1 MSGFG
6 QDYRDEIK
14 SAIELAAEGRN
25 NDALD
30 ILDNLNWRKIH
41 NISAI
46 VQASQL
52 YESLGKIED
61 AKDLLVMA
69 HDRSPIG
76 RVVLY
81 NLCLLCARSGE
92 LEEAR
97 EYYDDFVDIAPHD
110 FQKYVLKY
118 YLAEKRG
125 ADEYTLIG
133 ILEELKNN
141 EFIDEW
147 AYQLAFLYHKTGQ
160 VEKCIE
166 MCDELALYYGD
177 GVFVQKALELKMLY
191 QPLTSEQQD
200 QYRAISGNVLAK
212 EEEEEKKS
220 APIKR
225 EIPEPKSNPHKF
237 DTVNLQAEIK
247 KNIDE
252 IMHAT
257 EAGEVNET
265 LENIEGLVEELPYVT
280 MPEMDAKK
288 EDKKEDKK
296 DDDEKSLMDHYKHF
310 LAEEYDG
317 QLSLAIPTESVQ
329 ETQIAGQLSI
339 EDVLSNW
346 EKTSRAAQAALEESA
361 QERLEKSKEE
371 AIKKAT
377 HIIDRLEKA
386 KPLLDAGVEPQ
397 FLMKDEILSK
407 EEEPEV
413 VEVAINE
420 PKVEESEVEE
430 LEVETNILNDDWKKG
445 ATYKIPKF
453 DDDGEENGGG
463 FEVPIVDKDGKPE
476 VSEEN
481 KSIEHKAEK
490 EIKNFEPPKVTRE
503 EVEKSKKGN
512 YQEATNIMTNV
523 NNMLQAE
530 IEKLSDHA
538 KIAAEVASAVNSPIE
553 AFIEPVKKEVDKIV
567 SVKESSISNAIEK
580 NEPIKVE
587 LKEAEPAKEE
597 PAKETESV
605 KEAEP
610 VKEIEPEKKEGAEED
625 LTKLHLTEEDE
636 VIEEKHD
643 AFEDFKVKDTDDES
657 LLAETLIKKNEKKV
671 LEKENLKKAKE
682 KENEK
687 PSQIKEDLNKTV
699 VLEPLDEHL
708 ADEKNADAVVESVDE
723 TVLTNVIE
731 DEMPMQSLTED
742 EKELFSYFL
751 PIPNMEKTIMGV
763 LTGARERLLK
773 EGVSSRGN
781 IIITGGRGSGKT
793 TLAKAL
799 ILTLQ
804 NEIDKPGKN
813 IGKIDAEKLNGK
825 DLQELYSRIKGG
837 CLVIEQAGDLLLD
850 TEVSLSLLMNN
861 DTEGTLVILEDNNA
875 GIDRVLSTCAE
886 FGKKFTER
894 ISIPVFTIDEL
905 VTFGIKYADDAG
917 YNVDE
922 MGRLAMYDRISK
934 AQRSDRPLYLKDVIE
949 IMDEAIDR
957 TNSKGF
963 FHRKRVDEDG
973 RPILV
978 EKDFL

>member
-6 QDYRDEIK
+6 QDYREEIK
-14 SAIELAAEGRN
+14 SAVELVKEGREA
-25 NDALD
+25 DALD

-61 AKDLLVMA
+61 AKDLLMMA

-76 RVVLY
+76 RVVLF
-81 NLCLLCARSGE
+81 NLCLLCARTGE

-133 ILEELKNN
+133 ILEELKNS

-160 VEKCIE
+160 VDKCIE
-166 MCDELALYYGD
+166 MCDEVALYYGD
-177 GVFVQKALELKMLY
+177 GIFVQKALELKMLY
-191 QPLTSEQQD
+191 QPLSNEQQE
-200 QYRAISGNVLAK
+200 QYRSISGNVLAK
-212 EEEEEKKS
+212 EQEVKKS
-220 APIKR
+220 PVIKR
-225 EIPEPKSNPHKF
+225 EIPEPKANPHKF

-265 LENIEGLVEELPYVT
+265 LENIQDLVGELPYLT
-280 MPEMDAKK
+280 MTDDTAK
-288 EDKKEDKK
+288 EETVDNQDQT
-296 DDDEKSLMDHYKHF
+296 LMDHYKHF
-310 LAEEYDG
+310 LEEEYDG
-317 QLSLAIPTESVQ
+317 QLSLALPTETVQ
-329 ETQIAGQLSI
+329 ETQIAGQMSI

-361 QERLEKSKEE
+361 QERLEKSKEI
-371 AIKKAT
+371 ALKKAN
-377 HIIDRLEKA
+377 HIMDRLEKA

-397 FLMKDEILSK
+397 FLMKDEILSQ
-407 EEEPEV
+407 EESQPEEEVVPEVKPQEEIVPEVKPQVEIEPEV
-413 VEVAINE
+413 KPQETEWKKGVTFAIPKFDEEGKAEGVGLEVPVIDKEGNPETSDKAVKKPEESKEKKVSEWEPPKVSKDEVEKAKSSLYQDAAKIMSNVNSMLQAEIDKVLDPAAVAKVEPEIKVAPEVEPSPIIKAKVEVPKVEE
-420 PKVEESEVEE
+420 PKVEETKAEEPKSEEPKVEE
-430 LEVETNILNDDWKKG
+430 TKVEE
-445 ATYKIPKF
+445 P
-453 DDDGEENGGG
+453 
-463 FEVPIVDKDGKPE
+463 KPE
-476 VSEEN
+476 ET
-481 KSIEHKAEK
+481 KAE
-490 EIKNFEPPKVTRE
+490 EPK
-503 EVEKSKKGN
+503 
-512 YQEATNIMTNV
+512 A
-523 NNMLQAE
+523 
-530 IEKLSDHA
+530 
-538 KIAAEVASAVNSPIE
+538 
-553 AFIEPVKKEVDKIV
+553 
-567 SVKESSISNAIEK
+567 
-580 NEPIKVE
+580 
-587 LKEAEPAKEE
+587 
-597 PAKETESV
+597 
-605 KEAEP
+605 
-610 VKEIEPEKKEGAEED
+610 GAEED
-625 LTKLHLTEEDE
+625 LTELHLSKEDTES
-636 VIEEKHD
+636 EEKTEVFD
-643 AFEDFKVKDTDDES
+643 DFKVKDTDDES
-657 LLAETLIKKNEKKV
+657 ILAQTLIDKNEEKNAEKQIV
-671 LEKENLKKAKE
+671 KETKDKGKENS
-682 KENEK
+682 K
-687 PSQIKEDLNKTV
+687 PSQIRDDLNKTV

-708 ADEKNADAVVESVDE
+708 ADEKNADEVVNNVDE
-723 TVLTNVIE
+723 HVLTEAIE
-731 DEMPMQSLTED
+731 DEMPMQALTEE
-742 EKELFSYFL
+742 EKELFSFFL
-751 PIPNMEKTIMGV
+751 PIPNMEKTIMSV

-799 ILTLQ
+799 IMTLQ

-837 CLVIEQAGDLLLD
+837 CLVIEGAGDLLLD
-850 TEVSLSLLMNN
+850 TEVSLSLLMDN
-861 DTEGTLVILEDNNA
+861 DTEGTLVILEDNKA
-875 GIDRVLSTCAE
+875 GIERAISTYAQ
-886 FGKKFTER
+886 FAKKFTER
-894 ISIPVFTIDEL
+894 ISIPVFRIDEL

-934 AQRSDRPLYLKDVIE
+934 AQRGDRPLYLKDIIE

-957 TNSKGF
+957 SNSKGF
-963 FHRKRVDEDG
+963 FHRKKVDEDG
-973 RPILV
+973 RPMLV